1 MRNYG
6 STAGTRAYEQQ
17 LVARAYPSPVQY
29 RRVLTPYEQQ
39 KAEAGQLFYGSTPQD
54 LAKHPVV
61 GIATLVL
68 AFEVLER
75 YRGRSFIQDT
85 LVPTAKQLVGSITGR
100 F

>member
-39 KAEAGQLFYGSTPQD
+39 KAEAGQLFYGNANANANATSDD
-54 LAKHPVV
+54 LYRLV
-61 GIATLVL
+61 GLGLTFFIGV
-68 AFEVLER
+68 EVLQR
-75 YRGRSFIQDT
+75 LFGDRSFGFY
-85 LVPTAKQLVGSITGR
+85 K
-100 F
+100 